1 MEALIDLSVLYKSN
15 IQVSTNFTIYRRN
28 MSYLYL
34 AAAILFE
41 ICGTT
46 CMKLSEG
53 FTKTLPSILIFV
65 FYGISFVSFTIA
77 LKKIDV
83 SVAYA
88 IWAGLG
94 VALISLIGFV
104 GFDEPMPLIKIMFL
118 ALIIVGVVG
127 LHLSTNIH

>member
-1 MEALIDLSVLYKSN
+1 
-15 IQVSTNFTIYRRN
+15 

-34 AAAILFE
+34 ATAILFE

-104 GFDEPMPLIKIMFL
+104 GFNEPMPIIRIMFL
-118 ALIIVGVVG
+118 ALIIIGVVG
-127 LHLSTNIH
+127 LHLSTSIH

>member
-1 MEALIDLSVLYKSN
+1 
-15 IQVSTNFTIYRRN
+15 

-53 FTKTLPSILIFV
+53 FTRTLPSILIFV

-94 VALISLIGFV
+94 VAMISFIGFI
-104 GFDEPMPLIKIMFL
+104 GFNEPMPLIKIMFL
-118 ALIIVGVVG
+118 ALIIIGVVG
-127 LHLSTNIH
+127 LHLSTNIP

>member
-1 MEALIDLSVLYKSN
+1 
-15 IQVSTNFTIYRRN
+15 

-34 AAAILFE
+34 ATAILFE

-94 VALISLIGFV
+94 VALISLIGFL
-104 GFDEPMPLIKIMFL
+104 GFHEPMTIVRIMSL
-118 ALIIVGVVG
+118 ALIIIGVIG

>member
-1 MEALIDLSVLYKSN
+1 
-15 IQVSTNFTIYRRN
+15 

-34 AAAILFE
+34 AFAIIFE

-53 FTKTLPSILIFV
+53 FTRPVPSILIFV
-65 FYGISFVSFTIA
+65 FYGISFISFTIA
-77 LKKIDV
+77 LREIDV

-94 VALISLIGFV
+94 VAMISLIGYFW
-104 GFDEPMPLIKIMFL
+104 FHEPMPPVRIAFI
-118 ALIIVGVVG
+118 ALIGIGVIG
-127 LHLSTNIH
+127 LHLSSGVN

>member
-1 MEALIDLSVLYKSN
+1 
-15 IQVSTNFTIYRRN
+15 

-104 GFDEPMPLIKIMFL
+104 GFDEPMPLARIISL

>member
-1 MEALIDLSVLYKSN
+1 
-15 IQVSTNFTIYRRN
+15 

-34 AAAILFE
+34 AFAIIFE

-53 FTKTLPSILIFV
+53 FTKPLPSILIFV
-65 FYGISFVSFTIA
+65 FYGISFISFTIA
-77 LKKIDV
+77 LKKIEV

-94 VALISLIGFV
+94 VAFISLIGHI
-104 GFDEPMPLIKIMFL
+104 GFNEPTPAVRIASL
-118 ALIIVGVVG
+118 ALIAIGVIG
-127 LHLSTNIH
+127 LHMSSSLN